1 MTGYSIQR
9 LRISAVV
16 ITWGNYNYGV
26 VYNEVKNTAAQRVL
40 HSGRR
45 CGCRIVSEMG
55 LQLFSSTSHIIMH
68 S

>member
-1 MTGYSIQR
+1 MNIFP
-9 LRISAVV
+9 SAKPTSVVV
-16 ITWGNYNYGV
+16 IRV

-45 CGCRIVSEMG
+45 CGCGIVSEMG
-55 LQLFSSTSHIIMH
+55 LRLFSSTSHIIMH